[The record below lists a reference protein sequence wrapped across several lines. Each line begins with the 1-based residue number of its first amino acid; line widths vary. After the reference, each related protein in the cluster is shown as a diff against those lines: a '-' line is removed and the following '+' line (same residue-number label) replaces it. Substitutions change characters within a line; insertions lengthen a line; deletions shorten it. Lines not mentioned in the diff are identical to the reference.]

1 MLGSCAF
8 FSKTWIDVSGSS
20 AKDVAKQL
28 KEQQMVMRGH
38 REKSMIHE
46 LNRYPVSFRFCG
58 VQWPRTTLLWAVQ
71 AKDHRSE
78 QEGGGEKKSPEV
90 YAGRRP
96 SRFRLPR
103 TRGAS
108 LLPCLTFLCTLYFR
122 HWVY

>member
-1 MLGSCAF
+1 MIKTKGGNFHVMCTCPLQVLVPDHVAGTSALQLGALS
-8 FSKTWIDVSGSS
+8 
-20 AKDVAKQL
+20 
-28 KEQQMVMRGH
+28 
-38 REKSMIHE
+38 
-46 LNRYPVSFRFCG
+46 VSFRFCG
-58 VQWPRTTLLWAVQ
+58 VQWPRTTLLRAVQ

-78 QEGGGEKKSPEV
+78 QEGGGEEKSPEV

-108 LLPCLTFLCTLYFR
+108 LLPRLTFLCTLYFR